1 MVYQPKNI
9 NLIFTFLSG
18 LVLLFILGPLIGM
31 LLDTPA
37 IDIFDVGKESEVQ
50 QSIGLT
56 LGASFLGTLFFSIA
70 AIPFAYLLARK
81 EFKLKRLIS
90 GIIDIPVVIP
100 HSAAGIALL
109 GFISRDSVIGKAA
122 ESMGF
127 SLVGHPAGIAM
138 AMAFVS
144 LPYLINAARNGFEA
158 VPVRLEKAA
167 LNLGAGSFKMFFSIS
182 LPLAW
187 RSILSGLIMMF
198 ARGMSEFGAVI
209 IIAYNPMTTPVMIFE
224 RFGSFG
230 LKYAQPVA
238 LIFIA
243 ISLFVFVVLRWLSGK
258 NSDA

>member
-1 MVYQPKNI
+1 
-9 NLIFTFLSG
+9 
-18 LVLLFILGPLIGM
+18 M
-31 LLDTPA
+31 LLDTPVS
-37 IDIFDVGKESEVQ
+37 DIFDAGIDKDVQ
-50 QSIGLT
+50 NSISLT

-81 EFKLKRLIS
+81 EFKFKRLIS

-109 GFISRDSVIGKAA
+109 GIASRDSLLGKAA
-122 ESMGF
+122 DALGF

-158 VPVRLEKAA
+158 VPIRLEKAA
-167 LNLGAGSFKMFFSIS
+167 LNLGASSFKMFFSIS

-209 IIAYNPMTTPVMIFE
+209 IIAYHPMTTPVMIFE
-224 RFGSFG
+224 RFGAYG
-230 LKYAQPVA
+230 LKYAQPIA

-243 ISLFVFVVLRWLSGK
+243 ISLVVFVFLRWLSGK
-258 NSDA
+258 NAHA

>member
-1 MVYQPKNI
+1 VNTPKNI
-9 NLIFTFLSG
+9 NLLFAFLSG
-18 LVLLFILGPLIGM
+18 LILLFIVGPLIGM
-31 LLDTPA
+31 MLDTPLS
-37 IDIFDVGKESEVQ
+37 DIYETGKEKEVTN
-50 QSIGLT
+50 SIVLT
-56 LGASFLGTLFFSIA
+56 LGASFLGTLFFAIG

-81 EFKLKRLIS
+81 EFRFKRLIS

-109 GFISRDSVIGKAA
+109 GFVSRDSVLGKAA
-122 ESMGF
+122 DSMGF
-127 SLVGHPAGIAM
+127 SFVGHPIGITT

-144 LPYLINAARNGFEA
+144 LPYLINAARNGFES

-167 LNLGAGSFKMFFSIS
+167 LNLGASSFKMFFSIS

-198 ARGMSEFGAVI
+198 ARGMSEFGAVV
-209 IIAYNPMTTPVMIFE
+209 IIAYHPLTTPVMIFE
-224 RFGSFG
+224 RFGAFG

-243 ISLFVFVVLRWLSGK
+243 ISLMVFIVLRWLSGK
-258 NSDA
+258 NVHA

>member
-1 MVYQPKNI
+1 M
-9 NLIFTFLSG
+9 
-18 LVLLFILGPLIGM
+18 VLLFIMGPLVGM
-31 LLDTPA
+31 MLDTPVS
-37 IDIFDVGKESEVQ
+37 DIFDAGNDDNVRD
-50 QSIGLT
+50 SISLT
-56 LGASFLGTLFFSIA
+56 LGASFLGTLFFAIA

-81 EFKLKRLIS
+81 EFRFKRLIS

-109 GFISRDSVIGKAA
+109 GFISRDSLIGKAA
-122 ESMGF
+122 GTVGF
-127 SLVGHPAGIAM
+127 SLVGHPVGIAM

-144 LPYLINAARNGFEA
+144 LPYLINAARDGFEA

-167 LNLGAGSFKMFFSIS
+167 LNLGAGSFKMFFSMS

-209 IIAYNPMTTPVMIFE
+209 IIAYHPMTTPVMIFE
-224 RFGSFG
+224 RFGAYG

-243 ISLFVFVVLRWLSGK
+243 ISLLVFVFLRWLAGK
-258 NSDA
+258 NNHA

>member
-1 MVYQPKNI
+1 MYKPKNI
-9 NLIFTFLSG
+9 NLIFAFLSG
-18 LVLLFILGPLIGM
+18 LVLLFILGPLVGM
-31 LLDTPA
+31 LLDTPLT
-37 IDIFDVGKESEVQ
+37 DIFDAGNEKDVQ
-50 QSIGLT
+50 NSIGLT
-56 LGASFLGTLFFSIA
+56 LGASFLGTIFFSIA

-81 EFKLKRLIS
+81 EFRLKRLIS

-109 GFISRDSVIGKAA
+109 GFVSRDSYLGQAA
-122 ESMGF
+122 DAFGF
-127 SLVGHPAGIAM
+127 SFVGHPIGIAM

-167 LNLGAGSFKMFFSIS
+167 LNLGASSFKMFFSIS

-209 IIAYNPMTTPVMIFE
+209 IIAYHPMTTPVMIFE
-224 RFGSFG
+224 RFGAFG

-243 ISLFVFVVLRWLSGK
+243 ISLVVFVFLRWLSEK
-258 NSDA
+258 NSNA

>member
-1 MVYQPKNI
+1 
-9 NLIFTFLSG
+9 G
-18 LVLLFILGPLIGM
+18 
-31 LLDTPA
+31 
-37 IDIFDVGKESEVQ
+37 
-50 QSIGLT
+50 
-56 LGASFLGTLFFSIA
+56 

-81 EFKLKRLIS
+81 EFKFKRLIS

-109 GFISRDSVIGKAA
+109 GFISRDSVLGKTADA
-122 ESMGF
+122 FGF
-127 SLVGHPAGIAM
+127 SLVGNPMGIAI

-167 LNLGAGSFKMFFSIS
+167 LNLGASSYKMFFSVS

-198 ARGMSEFGAVI
+198 ARGMSEFGAVV
-209 IIAYNPMTTPVMIFE
+209 IIAYHPMTTPVMIFE

-238 LIFIA
+238 LLFIG
-243 ISLFVFVVLRWLSGK
+243 ISLIVFILLRWVSVK
-258 NSDA
+258 KIHA

>member
-243 ISLFVFVVLRWLSGK
+243 ISLFIFVVLRWLSGK

>member
-1 MVYQPKNI
+1 MYKPKNI
-9 NLIFTFLSG
+9 NLIFAFLSG
-18 LVLLFILGPLIGM
+18 LVLLFILGPLVGM
-31 LLDTPA
+31 LLDTPLT
-37 IDIFDVGKESEVQ
+37 DIFDAGNEQEVID
-50 QSIGLT
+50 SISLT
-56 LGASFLGTLFFSIA
+56 LGASFLGTLFFAIA

-109 GFISRDSVIGKAA
+109 GFVSRDSVIGGAA
-122 ESMGF
+122 DAMGF
-127 SLVGHPAGIAM
+127 SLIGHPIGIAL

-144 LPYLINAARNGFEA
+144 LPYLINAARDGFEA

-167 LNLGAGSFKMFFSIS
+167 LNLGASSFKMFFSIS

-209 IIAYNPMTTPVMIFE
+209 IIAYHPMTTPVMIFE
-224 RFGSFG
+224 RFGAFG

-243 ISLFVFVVLRWLSGK
+243 ISLVVFVFLRWLSGK
-258 NSDA
+258 NTNA